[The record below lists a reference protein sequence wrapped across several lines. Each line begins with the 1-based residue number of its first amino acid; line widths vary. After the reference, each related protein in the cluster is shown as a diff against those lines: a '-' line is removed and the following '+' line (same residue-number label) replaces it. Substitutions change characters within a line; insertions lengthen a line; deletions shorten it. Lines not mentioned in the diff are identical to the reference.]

1 MSKNILFCAD
11 GTWNRPDDTNSE
23 GLDTSTNVWKLFSA
37 LQGAAE
43 ICGSS
48 WYQKQTAEQIAF
60 YDDGVGTNHDV
71 LFRLLGGSMG
81 FGATF
86 KVVTGYLVVCQ
97 HYQPGDRVYVFGFSR
112 GAYIARTLA
121 AMISHCGLI
130 AHDGKLSPGEI
141 LRAGKAYQV
150 FREGDEAKLQAFHQ
164 EQSPRA
170 CPIEM
175 VGVWD
180 TVGALGI
187 PVGFL
192 GGVSETLFEFRDC
205 RLSDNVRFGC
215 HAVALDEHREA
226 FETTLWESRSGLE
239 QVWFAGAHCDVG
251 GGYAQTGLSDIALKW
266 MIDKA
271 AGHGVLFG
279 AIPRLSPDALAP
291 IHDSYRKIMGAY
303 VERRV
308 PDDAV
313 LHVSVAERI
322 KLLAAYR
329 PKGLTRLAGSLDP
342 TSPAEPYTVA

>member
-1 MSKNILFCAD
+1 MPKNILFCAD

-37 LQGAAE
+37 LEGTAE
-43 ICGSS
+43 KRGSS
-48 WYQKQTAEQIAF
+48 WYQKQTSQQIAF

-81 FGATF
+81 FGATL
-86 KVVTGYLVVCQ
+86 KIVTGYLVVCR

-141 LRAGKAYQV
+141 LRAGEAYRS
-150 FREGDEAKLQAFHQ
+150 FREGDETTWQAFRQ
-164 EQSPRA
+164 EQKSRA

-192 GGVSETLFEFRDC
+192 GDVSEKLFEFRDC

-226 FETTLWESRSGLE
+226 FEATLWEARSGLE

-251 GGYAQTGLSDIALKW
+251 GGYAETGLSDIALQW

-279 AIPRLSPDALAP
+279 EVPPLRPNALAP
-291 IHDSYRKIMGAY
+291 IHDSYRRIMGEY

-308 PDDAV
+308 PADAV

-322 KLLAAYR
+322 KQLAAYR
-329 PKGLTRLAGSLDP
+329 PKGLTRLAESFDP
-342 TSPAEPYTVA
+342 SRPAGPYALA